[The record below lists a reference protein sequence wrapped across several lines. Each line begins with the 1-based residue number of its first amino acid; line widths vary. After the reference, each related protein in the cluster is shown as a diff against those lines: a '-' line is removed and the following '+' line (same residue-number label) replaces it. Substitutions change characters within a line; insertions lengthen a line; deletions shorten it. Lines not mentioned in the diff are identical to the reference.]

1 MDFEAGTK
9 VNVSGVYCGNNFPWV
24 AENAVTMMSMYLRGH
39 KNKKEERPYPFALRQ
54 GSNQYAPVPVI
65 MKGIAAQGKPLV
77 IVSESR
83 ADGKAEL
90 VQVPHLERLA
100 KVNMGQKLHDDGTE
114 QDQEM
119 ET

>member
-1 MDFEAGTK
+1 MEFESGTK
-9 VNVSGVYCGNNFPWV
+9 VNVPGVYCGNNFPWV

-39 KNKKEERPYPFALRQ
+39 KNKKEEHPYPFALRQ
-54 GSNQYAPVPVI
+54 GSNRFAPVPVI
-65 MKGIAAQGKPLV
+65 MKGIAVGKPLV
-77 IVSESR
+77 IVSESK

-100 KVNMGQKLHDDGTE
+100 KLNMGQKLRDDGTE

-119 ET
+119 KT